1 MDEHGG
7 PDRALRARSSEQLLA
22 DPATSYWLR
31 DALRSALLRDPADA
45 ALDALILHDVLV
57 ARFDQVLLDAK
68 TASRSIGVRAVLS

>member
-68 TASRSIGVRAVLS
+68 TVSRLISVSLN

>member
-68 TASRSIGVRAVLS
+68 TVSRSISVSLN